1 MCVHT
6 LEDLRREHPDIKEEA
21 ENMLL
26 HVNDTFR
33 EAAGKEREGECVI
46 LLLCYTDARLV
57 KKFREDIAHYWEGI
71 ALGTGMMLDEYSGDL
86 DDLEALTIWFL
97 DHLDP
102 LSMLLLATT
111 EKIVGEEQLGG
122 MVAQTISMARGAYIT
137 RLRLETDG
145 TIN

>member
-21 ENMLL
+21 ENVLL

-33 EAAGKEREGECVI
+33 EAAGKEREGECAI
-46 LLLCYTDARLV
+46 LLLCYADARLV
-57 KKFREDIAHYWEGI
+57 KKFREDIAHYWAGI
-71 ALGTGMMLDEYSGDL
+71 ALGAGMMLDEYSSDL
-86 DDLEALTIWFL
+86 EDLEALTTWFL

-111 EKIVGEEQLGG
+111 EKIVGYDRLGG
-122 MVAQTISMARGAYIT
+122 MVAQTISMARDAYIT
-137 RLRLETDG
+137 GLRLETDG